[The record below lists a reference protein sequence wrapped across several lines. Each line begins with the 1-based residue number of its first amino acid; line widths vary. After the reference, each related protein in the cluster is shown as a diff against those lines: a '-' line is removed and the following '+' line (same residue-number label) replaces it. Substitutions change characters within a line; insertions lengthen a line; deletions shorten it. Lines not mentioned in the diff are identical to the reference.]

1 MPLLRGSPYPKRA
14 APPRFAPVLPHRLA
28 GSAQLHQGRHESCAR
43 SQALSATTLAPSAC
57 QLGHRLLYLREARL
71 APSDAQYHAPSI
83 CPVSRVAPY
92 LNCTPIRSDGLITEA
107 FCWKGYTCYGM
118 AASLRQHIGQ
128 IERLC
133 QQYGV
138 ARLELIGSA
147 LSEDTFDPALSDID
161 LLVEFE
167 GNESLF
173 ARYIDL
179 KLELEILLQ
188 RPVDL
193 IMKRAIRNPYFL
205 QEVETNRVVLYESA
219 RSRLA

>member
-1 MPLLRGSPYPKRA
+1 
-14 APPRFAPVLPHRLA
+14 
-28 GSAQLHQGRHESCAR
+28 
-43 SQALSATTLAPSAC
+43 
-57 QLGHRLLYLREARL
+57 
-71 APSDAQYHAPSI
+71 
-83 CPVSRVAPY
+83 
-92 LNCTPIRSDGLITEA
+92 
-107 FCWKGYTCYGM
+107 M
-118 AASLRQHIGQ
+118 ADPLRQHIGQ

-219 RSRLA
+219 RSWLA

>member
-1 MPLLRGSPYPKRA
+1 MPLLRGSPYPTRA
-14 APPRFAPVLPHRLA
+14 APPRFAPELPHRLV
-28 GSAQLHQGRHESCAR
+28 SDTLLLQGQRESCVGFR
-43 SQALSATTLAPSAC
+43 ALHAATLAPSVC

>member
-1 MPLLRGSPYPKRA
+1 
-14 APPRFAPVLPHRLA
+14 
-28 GSAQLHQGRHESCAR
+28 
-43 SQALSATTLAPSAC
+43 
-57 QLGHRLLYLREARL
+57 
-71 APSDAQYHAPSI
+71 
-83 CPVSRVAPY
+83 
-92 LNCTPIRSDGLITEA
+92 
-107 FCWKGYTCYGM
+107 M

-147 LSEDTFDPALSDID
+147 LSDDTFDPTRSDID

-167 GNESLF
+167 GNERLF
-173 ARYIDL
+173 VRYIDL
-179 KLELEILLQ
+179 KLELETLLQ

-193 IMKRAIRNPYFL
+193 IMKRAIRNPHFL
-205 QEVETNRVVLYESA
+205 QEVESKCVVLYESA

>member
-1 MPLLRGSPYPKRA
+1 VNAQEFVNS
-14 APPRFAPVLPHRLA
+14 
-28 GSAQLHQGRHESCAR
+28 GSA
-43 SQALSATTLAPSAC
+43 
-57 QLGHRLLYLREARL
+57 
-71 APSDAQYHAPSI
+71 I
-83 CPVSRVAPY
+83 
-92 LNCTPIRSDGLITEA
+92 GLITEA

-118 AASLRQHIGQ
+118 AAPLRQHIGQ

-205 QEVETNRVVLYESA
+205 QEVETNRVMLYESA

>member
-1 MPLLRGSPYPKRA
+1 MERPAGRGILTYEMVDP
-14 APPRFAPVLPHRLA
+14 
-28 GSAQLHQGRHESCAR
+28 
-43 SQALSATTLAPSAC
+43 
-57 QLGHRLLYLREARL
+57 
-71 APSDAQYHAPSI
+71 
-83 CPVSRVAPY
+83 
-92 LNCTPIRSDGLITEA
+92 
-107 FCWKGYTCYGM
+107 
-118 AASLRQHIGQ
+118 LRQHIGQ

-179 KLELEILLQ
+179 KLELETCSNALW
-188 RPVDL
+188 
-193 IMKRAIRNPYFL
+193 
-205 QEVETNRVVLYESA
+205 T
-219 RSRLA
+219 